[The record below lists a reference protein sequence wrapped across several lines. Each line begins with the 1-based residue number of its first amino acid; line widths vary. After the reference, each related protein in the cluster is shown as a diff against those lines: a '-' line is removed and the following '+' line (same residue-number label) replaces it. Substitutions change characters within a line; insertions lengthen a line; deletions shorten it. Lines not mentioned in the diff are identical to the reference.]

1 MALQAECKL
10 TRDSRSASFVLST
23 FIDKKDKK
31 IKKDKK
37 WKKDKKCLNTKKDN
51 R

>member
-37 WKKDKKCLNTKKDN
+37 CLNTKKTIGN
-51 R
+51 GMFF